1 MTTMKLFERG
11 QPFSLKIAV
20 ALLVLLAVLATLQYQ
35 WLGQVSDAEGQ
46 RMRANL
52 RMAVARFV
60 DDFDAEVT
68 RAFFYFFPDPRARMS
83 GGGGSY
89 FERLEQWKREAP
101 RPDLLE
107 NVYIVEMGE
116 SELEIHLMDQSN
128 GQLVPIDLPDE
139 FRPLAQIRERFP
151 HEPFRRPRPPGEL
164 PSLLLGQVPAI
175 LVPDGLVWQRRPPQ
189 LSMPIAKLI
198 VLELDRQ
205 YLAEI
210 FLPDLASRYFGHRD
224 GDFDYDISVTDARE
238 PEEAIYTTQPEES
251 LANLRGDASAHFF
264 SIRPRLV
271 RRQPWPREDRP
282 PERNESKGS
291 QPPSRM
297 FGRMFSDREGGPWL
311 LTVRHRAGSLEAA
324 LTRAR
329 TRNLFIGFAVL
340 FMLAASVVMMVIS
353 TERAKELA
361 RQKIEFVAGVSHELK
376 TPLSVIRSAGEN
388 LADGKIVAP
397 EQVKRY
403 GSLVESEGR
412 RLTDLVDQVLHF
424 AGTQS
429 LANKA
434 KMSVVS
440 LAGILD
446 GALADAQPAIRER
459 AIEVDVEL
467 PGDLPNIKVDASA
480 VRRAIQNLIDN
491 AVKYAGD
498 EKWIGLRAGVEGKEV
513 FVRVEDKGPGIDKTD
528 LPHVFEP
535 FYRGQSVGR
544 IHGSG
549 LGLSL
554 VKQIVEAHG
563 GRVSVETASGQ
574 GSTFTIYLP
583 TAVD

>member
-1 MTTMKLFERG
+1 
-11 QPFSLKIAV
+11 
-20 ALLVLLAVLATLQYQ
+20 
-35 WLGQVSDAEGQ
+35 
-46 RMRANL
+46 MRANL

-83 GGGGSY
+83 ERGGSR

-116 SELEIHLMDQSN
+116 SELEIHLMDQTN
-128 GQLVPIDLPDE
+128 GQLVPIGLPDE

-151 HEPFRRPRPPGEL
+151 REPFRRPGPPGEL
-164 PSLLLGQVPAI
+164 PGLVLGRVPAI
-175 LVPDGLVWQRRPPQ
+175 IVPDSLVWQRRPPQ
-189 LSMPIAKLI
+189 LSMPSAKLI

-205 YLAEI
+205 YVTEI

-224 GDFDYDISVTDARE
+224 EDFDYDIFVTDARE
-238 PEEAIYTTQPEES
+238 PKEAIYRTQTEES
-251 LANLRGDASAHFF
+251 LANLRGDASAFFF

-271 RRQPWPREDRP
+271 RRQPWPREDRLA
-282 PERNESKGS
+282 ERHESKGS
-291 QPPSRM
+291 QPASRM
-297 FGRMFSDREGGPWL
+297 FGRVFSDREGGGPWL

-324 LTRAR
+324 LSRAR
-329 TRNLFIGFAVL
+329 TRNLFIGFAIL
-340 FMLAASVVMMVIS
+340 FLLAASVVMMVIS

-388 LADGKIVAP
+388 LADGKIVEP

-412 RLTDLVDQVLHF
+412 RLTDLVDQVLQF

-429 LANKA
+429 LASKD
-434 KMSVVS
+434 KMRVAS
-440 LAGILD
+440 ATEILD

-467 PGDLPNIKVDASA
+467 PGDLPSIKVDASA

-491 AVKYAGD
+491 AVKYAGK

-528 LPHVFEP
+528 LPHMFEP
-535 FYRGQSVGR
+535 FYRGKSVGQ

-554 VKQIVEAHG
+554 VKQIIEAHG
-563 GRVSVETASGQ
+563 GRVSVKTVSGQ

-583 TAVD
+583 TAID

>member
-1 MTTMKLFERG
+1 
-11 QPFSLKIAV
+11 
-20 ALLVLLAVLATLQYQ
+20 
-35 WLGQVSDAEGQ
+35 
-46 RMRANL
+46 
-52 RMAVARFV
+52 
-60 DDFDAEVT
+60 
-68 RAFFYFFPDPRARMS
+68 MS
-83 GGGGSY
+83 EGGGSH
-89 FERLEQWKREAP
+89 FERLEKWKSEAP
-101 RPDLLE
+101 RPDLIE
-107 NVYIVEMGE
+107 NVYLVEMGE
-116 SELEIHLMDQSN
+116 SELEIHLMDQTN
-128 GQLVPIDLPDE
+128 GKLVPIGLPDE
-139 FRPLAQIRERFP
+139 FRPLAQFRERFP
-151 HEPFRRPRPPGEL
+151 RERFRRPGPPGEL
-164 PSLLLGQVPAI
+164 PGLMLGWVPAI
-175 LVPDGLVWQRRPPQ
+175 IVPDRLVWQRRPPQ
-189 LSMPIAKLI
+189 LSLPLAKLI

-205 YLAEI
+205 YVTEI

-224 GDFDYDISVTDARE
+224 EDFDYDIFVTDARE
-238 PEEAIYTTQPEES
+238 PKQAIYRTQAEES
-251 LANLRGDASAHFF
+251 LANLRGDASASFF

-282 PERNESKGS
+282 PGRNESKGS
-291 QPPSRM
+291 QPASRM

-329 TRNLFIGFAVL
+329 TRNLFIGFAIL
-340 FMLAASVVMMVIS
+340 FLLAASVVMMVIS

-388 LADGKIVAP
+388 LADGKIVEP

-412 RLTDLVDQVLHF
+412 RLTDLVDQVLQF

-429 LANKA
+429 LASKD

-440 LAGILD
+440 LAEILD

-528 LPHVFEP
+528 LPHMFEP
-535 FYRGQSVGR
+535 FYRGQSVGQ

-554 VKQIVEAHG
+554 VRQIAEAHG
-563 GRVSVETASGQ
+563 GRVSVKTASGR
-574 GSTFTIYLP
+574 GSTFTIHLP